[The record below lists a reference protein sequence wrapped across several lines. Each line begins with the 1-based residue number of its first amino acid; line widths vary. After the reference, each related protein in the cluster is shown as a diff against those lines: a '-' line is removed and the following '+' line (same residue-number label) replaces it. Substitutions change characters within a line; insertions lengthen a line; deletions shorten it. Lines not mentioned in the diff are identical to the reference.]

1 MQIIFTNNEGG
12 NMKTYSIALIGGD
25 GIGPEIL
32 REGKKVMDAAAEAT
46 GITWQWKDYPY
57 GAEHWLK
64 YRKGEPTLMR
74 EEEMAELGTHDAIY
88 FGSVGDPRV
97 PESVG
102 QAGALLWMRFYF
114 DQYINLRPAK
124 LLRGVESPL
133 SGKKPHDINI
143 YMIRENSEDFY
154 IGLGARFT
162 GNKSSETMELNRK
175 LYKARFKV
183 DVDVEPAGDFA
194 YQIGVVTEKA
204 SERVLRYGFELA
216 KKKKMTRVTVVHKAN
231 VLTKVYG
238 LWIEKAEQVAKDYPG
253 IALDFAIADATTMW
267 LVRRPEHFQVIVAPN
282 LFGDILSDL
291 AAATVG
297 GLGFAPGGN
306 INPDRKEGVSMFE
319 PISGSA
325 PKYKGLNKANPI
337 AQILAGKLML
347 EHLGEDRAAELVE
360 QATEDILEAGKVR
373 TFDIGGTSTCSDM
386 GDAIAGRL
394 LQLKQ

>member
-1 MQIIFTNNEGG
+1 
-12 NMKTYSIALIGGD
+12 
-25 GIGPEIL
+25 
-32 REGKKVMDAAAEAT
+32 
-46 GITWQWKDYPY
+46 
-57 GAEHWLK
+57 
-64 YRKGEPTLMR
+64 
-74 EEEMAELGTHDAIY
+74 
-88 FGSVGDPRV
+88 
-97 PESVG
+97 
-102 QAGALLWMRFYF
+102 MRFYF

-133 SGKKPHDINI
+133 KGKKPHDINI

-162 GNKSSETMELNRK
+162 GNKSSETMELKRK

-216 KKKKMTRVTVVHKAN
+216 EKKKMTRVTVVHKAN

-306 INPDRKEGVSMFE
+306 INPDRKAGVSMFE

-325 PKYKGLNKANPI
+325 PKYKASTRPTRSPRSLPGSSCWSIWAKTARPSWLNRRPRTSWRPERSAPLT
-337 AQILAGKLML
+337 LAASR
-347 EHLGEDRAAELVE
+347 RAATW
-360 QATEDILEAGKVR
+360 ATPSQSVCSSLSHKRRIASTASRGSSSQSHRSSPRAAGIRCRSRKGE
-373 TFDIGGTSTCSDM
+373 FH
-386 GDAIAGRL
+386 
-394 LQLKQ
+394 